1 MNKKLKLLFISC
13 CLLLSVVLV
22 SGSMNINYVES
33 KPDVLEPLGDAPDL
47 GRIHIGAQNGSL
59 VSSIHLCSG
68 HYGGG

>member
-22 SGSMNINYVES
+22 SGSMNITSIES
-33 KPDVLEPLGDAPDL
+33 KPESLSPLGDAPDL
-47 GRIHIGAQNGSL
+47 GRIRIGAQNGSL
-59 VSSIHLCSG
+59 VSSIHLRSG